1 MVTVALGSLGMLRR
15 GSGSTKFGDNT
26 GLGSTGPWGRSGWE
40 HLGVLQESIP
50 SMMQTHAVRLS
61 SASVSPCTVCT
72 QHPWVM
78 PPTPEELP
86 PTGRHRELCLQSAIP
101 GLSSVR
107 YQRWLLT
114 ADYVFKSALVEQQAA
129 AGWRGAGTD
138 CHDRL
143 TSSGWDMA
151 GATST
156 CPPARPPLEEAEL

>member
-1 MVTVALGSLGMLRR
+1 MVTPGLGSLGILIR
-15 GSGSTKFGDNT
+15 GSGSTKCGDNT
-26 GLGSTGPWGRSGWE
+26 GQGSIGPWGCSGCE

-50 SMMQTHAVRLS
+50 SVNQTHAVSLS
-61 SASVSPCTVCT
+61 SVSLSPCTVCT
-72 QHPWVM
+72 QHPQVM
-78 PPTPEELP
+78 PPGPEELP

-151 GATST
+151 GATSA
-156 CPPARPPLEEAEL
+156 CPPARPPLEGAEL